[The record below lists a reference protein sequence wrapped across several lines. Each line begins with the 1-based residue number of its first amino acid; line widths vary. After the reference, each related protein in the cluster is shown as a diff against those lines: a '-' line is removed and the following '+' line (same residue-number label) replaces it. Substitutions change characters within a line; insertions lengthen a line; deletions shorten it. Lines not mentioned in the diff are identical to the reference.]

1 MEGRLGVMSIERN
14 RMSSGLKSWLES
26 TSVQHFITT
35 VIVVNA
41 ITLGLETSSTMM
53 AALGP
58 QLIAI
63 DHLALAIFV
72 IELAA
77 KIIAYGWR
85 FFASGWNIFDFAI
98 VGTSLLPG
106 AGTVSVLRALRIL
119 RVLRLFSVV
128 PRLRTVVQAL
138 LDAIP
143 NMASILVVLV
153 LIFYVT
159 AVLATQLFGGA
170 SAELFGTI
178 GRSMYSLFQVMTL
191 ENWADGIV
199 QPVMEIHPWAWAFFI
214 PFIIVTSFAV
224 LNLFIAILVS
234 ATEAQQASDRHEAP
248 TQQSMTG
255 EKSEVLVQ
263 EIATL
268 REEVAA
274 LRSLIAMQNQN
285 KVSGEI
291 N

>member
-1 MEGRLGVMSIERN
+1 LAQ
-14 RMSSGLKSWLES
+14 LP
-26 TSVQHFITT
+26 TT
-35 VIVVNA
+35 VR
-41 ITLGLETSSTMM
+41 ITS
-53 AALGP
+53 
-58 QLIAI
+58 
-63 DHLALAIFV
+63 
-72 IELAA
+72 
-77 KIIAYGWR
+77 AYCISYA
-85 FFASGWNIFDFAI
+85 ASGWNIFDFAI
-98 VGTSLLPG
+98 VGASLLPG
-106 AGTVSVLRALRIL
+106 AGNVSVLRALRIL

-128 PRLRTVVQAL
+128 PRLRAVVQAL

-224 LNLFIAILVS
+224 LNLFIAVLVS
-234 ATEAQQASDRHEAP
+234 ATEVQQAIDRREAP
-248 TQQSMTG
+248 TQQSVTG
-255 EKSEVLVQ
+255 EKTEALAQEV
-263 EIATL
+263 ANL
-268 REEVAA
+268 REEITA
-274 LRSLIAMQNQN
+274 LRSLITMLNQN